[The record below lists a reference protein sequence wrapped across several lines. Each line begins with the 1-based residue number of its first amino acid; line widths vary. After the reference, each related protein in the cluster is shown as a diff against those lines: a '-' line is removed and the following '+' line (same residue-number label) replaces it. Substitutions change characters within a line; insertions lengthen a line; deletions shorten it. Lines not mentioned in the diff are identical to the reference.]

1 MMARTVDRVIG
12 RSITV
17 SRERERLHPPRWRT
31 ERGQKSK
38 DFPIIRGKI
47 NSITF
52 WSSVQWRGE
61 GRERGKTRVTRYRW
75 SGRRAGGDRKVRGK
89 MEPLALLSFPCVG
102 LESYVVW
109 PPRLAIFSPSCPNA
123 PTSGEKRGEFLCEV
137 EERRKVMMAS
147 GGGGEKRG
155 FKRGGGI

>member
-1 MMARTVDRVIG
+1 MARTVDRVIG

-17 SRERERLHPPRWRT
+17 SRERERLHPPRRRT

-47 NSITF
+47 DSITF
-52 WSSVQWRGE
+52 WSSVQWGGE

-102 LESYVVW
+102 LEL
-109 PPRLAIFSPSCPNA
+109 RGLASKVGDFFPFMP
-123 PTSGEKRGEFLCEV
+123 KRPHLRRKEGEFLCEV

-147 GGGGEKRG
+147 GGGKKRG
-155 FKRGGGI
+155 FKKGGGI